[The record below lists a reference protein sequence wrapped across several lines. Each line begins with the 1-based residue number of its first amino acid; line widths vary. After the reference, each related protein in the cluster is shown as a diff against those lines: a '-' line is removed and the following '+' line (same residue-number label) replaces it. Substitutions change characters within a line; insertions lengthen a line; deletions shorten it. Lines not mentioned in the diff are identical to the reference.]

1 MTTRGPNL
9 PVDVPGADVPGV
21 DVPGV
26 DAPGVD
32 TPGVDAQTGAWDAIV
47 IGGSSGAIDALSILL
62 PALPAGLRAGVI
74 VVLHLPS
81 DRRSLLSDIFGYRC
95 ALPVQEAQDQ
105 QPIQPG
111 HVYFGPPGYHL
122 LVDRGPRLALSID
135 PPVNFSRPSID
146 VLFQSAA
153 DCYGERLLGVL
164 LSGANEDGA
173 EGLAAIHA
181 AGGHALVQAPAS
193 AAVPAM
199 PDAALALVPSARAL
213 SPDEIAAVFAQ
224 LPTKRL
230 P

>member
-9 PVDVPGADVPGV
+9 PVDVPGAAASGAAAPGA
-21 DVPGV
+21 
-26 DAPGVD
+26 DAPAGD
-32 TPGVDAQTGAWDAIV
+32 WDAIV

-62 PALPAGLRAGVI
+62 PALPAGLQAAVI

-81 DRRSLLSDIFGYRC
+81 DRRSLLSDIFSYRC

-181 AGGHALVQAPAS
+181 AAGHALVQAPAS

-213 SPDEIAAVFAQ
+213 TPDEIAAVFAQ
-224 LPTKRL
+224 LPTRRL

>member
-1 MTTRGPNL
+1 MTAPTANQPA
-9 PVDVPGADVPGV
+9 DVTGADASGA
-21 DVPGV
+21 
-26 DAPGVD
+26 DASG
-32 TPGVDAQTGAWDAIV
+32 AAASGAWDAIV

-81 DRRSLLSDIFGYRC
+81 DRRSLLSDIFSYRC

-111 HVYFGPPGYHL
+111 LVYFAPPGYHL

-213 SPDEIAAVFAQ
+213 TPDEIAAVFAQ
-224 LPTKRL
+224 LPTRRL

>member
-1 MTTRGPNL
+1 MQ
-9 PVDVPGADVPGV
+9 A
-21 DVPGV
+21 
-26 DAPGVD
+26 A
-32 TPGVDAQTGAWDAIV
+32 AAWDAIV
-47 IGGSSGAIDALSILL
+47 IGGSSGAIDALNILL
-62 PALPAGLRAGVI
+62 PALPAGLQAGVI
-74 VVLHLPS
+74 VLLHLPG
-81 DRRSLLSDIFGYRC
+81 DRRSLLTDIFGYRC

-105 QPIQPG
+105 QPIRPG

-135 PPVNFSRPSID
+135 PPVHFSRPSID

-181 AGGHALVQAPAS
+181 AGGRALVQTPAS
-193 AAVPAM
+193 AAMREM
-199 PDAALALVPSARAL
+199 PDAALALVPTAQTL
-213 SPDEIAAVFAQ
+213 VPDEIASVFSR
-224 LPTKRL
+224 LPTRRL

>member
-1 MTTRGPNL
+1 MTPRGPDL
-9 PVDVPGADVPGV
+9 PGDVPGAE
-21 DVPGV
+21 
-26 DAPGVD
+26 APGAEAPGAAAVD
-32 TPGVDAQTGAWDAIV
+32 CAWDAIV

-62 PALPAGLRAGVI
+62 PALPAGLRASVI
-74 VVLHLPS
+74 VVLHLPA
-81 DRRSLLSDIFGYRC
+81 DRRSLLSDIFSYRC

-105 QPIQPG
+105 QTIQPG

-135 PPVNFSRPSID
+135 PPVHFSRPSID

-199 PDAALALVPSARAL
+199 PDAALALVPAARAL
-213 SPDEIAAVFAQ
+213 TPDEIAAVFAQ
-224 LPTKRL
+224 LPTRRL

>member
-1 MTTRGPNL
+1 MTPRGPDL
-9 PVDVPGADVPGV
+9 PGDVPGAE
-21 DVPGV
+21 
-26 DAPGVD
+26 APGAAAVD
-32 TPGVDAQTGAWDAIV
+32 CAWDAIV

-62 PALPAGLRAGVI
+62 PALPAGLRASVI
-74 VVLHLPS
+74 VVLHLPA
-81 DRRSLLSDIFGYRC
+81 DRRSLLSDIFSYRC

-135 PPVNFSRPSID
+135 PPVHFSRPSID

-193 AAVPAM
+193 AAVSAM
-199 PDAALALVPSARAL
+199 PGAALALVPAARAL
-213 SPDEIAAVFAQ
+213 TPDEIAAVFAQ
-224 LPTKRL
+224 LPTRRL